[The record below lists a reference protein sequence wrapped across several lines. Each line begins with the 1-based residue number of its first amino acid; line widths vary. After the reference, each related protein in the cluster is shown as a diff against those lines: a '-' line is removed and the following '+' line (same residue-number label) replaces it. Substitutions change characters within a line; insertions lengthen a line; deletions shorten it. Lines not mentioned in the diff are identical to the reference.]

1 MKKKITVGLFVAY
14 ILFWG
19 FLFIKTRFIIPNQQP
34 ALQSEKVQEYKK
46 LLDNAGLKGNLTIY
60 KNKQRIWQYT
70 TVGNAKSAYLI
81 NSVQKELT
89 AGMIMRA
96 VSENKLSLDDKVNK
110 FYPDIPNGQ
119 NISVLIL
126 LEITSGLDPAGP
138 MEMRR
143 IIMTMPM
150 RRRLFKA
157 RIIMNKILASGIIKT

>member
-14 ILFWG
+14 ILFCG
-19 FLFIKTRFIIPNQQP
+19 FLFIKTRFITPNQQP

-60 KNKQRIWQYT
+60 KNKQRIWQCT
-70 TVGNAKSAYLI
+70 TVGNANSAYLI

-110 FYPDIPNGQ
+110 FYPNIPNGQ
-119 NISVLIL
+119 NISVLNL
-126 LEITSGLDPAGP
+126 LEMTSGLDPAGP
-138 MEMRR
+138 MEM
-143 IIMTMPM
+143 
-150 RRRLFKA
+150 A
-157 RIIMNKILASGIIKT
+157 V

>member
-1 MKKKITVGLFVAY
+1 
-14 ILFWG
+14 
-19 FLFIKTRFIIPNQQP
+19 
-34 ALQSEKVQEYKK
+34 
-46 LLDNAGLKGNLTIY
+46 
-60 KNKQRIWQYT
+60 
-70 TVGNAKSAYLI
+70 
-81 NSVQKELT
+81 
-89 AGMIMRA
+89 MRA